1 MNTTNIYIN
10 TMIIKLLLI
19 SIFWVL
25 VLDIAGFGNTINNFA
40 QKIFNESK
48 PVVVKPFSCSLC
60 MSFWASLIYLT
71 FFNILTLENL
81 VLSILFACT
90 TNIIREIWYTI
101 NDLVIKILQKIA

>member
-1 MNTTNIYIN
+1 M
-10 TMIIKLLLI
+10 IKLLLI

-40 QKIFNESK
+40 QKLFHESK

-60 MSFWASLIYLT
+60 MSFWTSLIYLT

-81 VLSILFACT
+81 VLGILFACT